1 MAKQST
7 NTVVKDDF
15 ITSPDTAKGRLLVA
29 AAKLFN
35 QKGFDRTTVRDIATE
50 VGIQSG
56 SIFHHFKTKEHILK
70 AVMAETIGY
79 TTEKMRVRLKS
90 TTNAKEEIL
99 ALIYCE
105 LESIIGDTADAM
117 AVLVFEWRSLN
128 TENQAEIL
136 EMRDVYEN
144 LWLNALGK
152 AKAEGLIEGDVFIL
166 RRFLTGALSWSKTWF
181 NAEGDISIDQLANQA
196 LRLVVK

>member
-1 MAKQST
+1 LAKQST

>member
-1 MAKQST
+1 
-7 NTVVKDDF
+7 VKDDF